1 MSDVTKLPNKVTAQ
15 SILAEAKQEVLSQV
29 ADSARSKIKAKLT
42 QIENAKQ
49 IVANLE
55 RELETLLE
63 QVSIDL
69 SK

>member
-1 MSDVTKLPNKVTAQ
+1 M
-15 SILAEAKQEVLSQV
+15 QV
-29 ADSARSKIKAKLT
+29 ADSARVKIKAKLT

-55 RELETLLE
+55 RDLEVLVE
-63 QVSIDL
+63 QVNSEL

>member
-1 MSDVTKLPNKVTAQ
+1 MSDVTKLPNKMTAQ
-15 SILAEAKQEVLSQV
+15 SILAEAKQEVLGEV
-29 ADSARSKIKAKLT
+29 AGNARTKIKAKLT

-55 RELETLLE
+55 RDLEVLLE
-63 QVSIDL
+63 QVNADL

>member
-15 SILAEAKQEVLSQV
+15 SILAEAKQEVLGQV
-29 ADSARSKIKAKLT
+29 ADNARTKIKAKLT

-55 RELETLLE
+55 RDLEVLLE
-63 QVSIDL
+63 QVNADL